1 MSCQCLPF
9 LMSNTASPL
18 IAQCAALS
26 TTVSPVSLSS
36 LLLALKRRIKQQSS
50 KESTKQSS
58 KERQQPPVKLRAE
71 VPRPRCELCLQQ
83 AGHEATTNTTV
94 TSVMQE
100 FPVSMSELRV
110 LAGAGAGPES
120 DSAAAQ
126 RHGAGH
132 QGRSAQGPGGHQGQP
147 AQGPGG
153 Q

>member
-1 MSCQCLPF
+1 
-9 LMSNTASPL
+9 MSNTL

-36 LLLALKRRIKQQSS
+36 LLVALRRKIKQQSS
-50 KESTKQSS
+50 KESTKQSTKESSKESS

-83 AGHEATTNTTV
+83 AGHEASTNTTV
-94 TSVMQE
+94 TSVMPE
-100 FPVSMSELRV
+100 FTVSMSELRV
-110 LAGAGAGPES
+110 LAGAGAGPEP